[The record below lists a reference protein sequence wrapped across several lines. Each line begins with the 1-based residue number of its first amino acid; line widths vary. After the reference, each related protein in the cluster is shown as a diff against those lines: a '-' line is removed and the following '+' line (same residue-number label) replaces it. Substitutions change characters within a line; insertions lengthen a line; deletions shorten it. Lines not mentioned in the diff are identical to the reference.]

1 MPEKEILERARED
14 AREGKA
20 PSTQAGESAKKAAR
34 TKAAEGRQQAGSK
47 QAGSKQAVRRAAK
60 KRQARAAWG
69 GLF

>member
-47 QAGSKQAVRRAAK
+47 QAVRRAAK